1 MSSTT
6 PGLLVIGFSL
16 AMAASVAPSAVRA
29 TEGSARPASQL
40 REKALPAPVE
50 SAELKDLDRRLDLAV
65 NGPGSAAG
73 SAPATTLTKKPQA
86 YVPDRKAQPWTHS
99 VARIALGG
107 FAVAAIAAAALSLLF
122 ISKLRPLSMPL
133 MFLHAFLA
141 VGGFILLLVSLYAQ
155 ALGIPAGV
163 RARACGD
170 LTTEAVPASPARHP
184 I

>member
-16 AMAASVAPSAVRA
+16 AMAASGATSAVRA
-29 TEGSARPASQL
+29 TEGSARPDSQL
-40 REKALPAPVE
+40 RENALPAPVE

-73 SAPATTLTKKPQA
+73 RAPATTLTKEP
-86 YVPDRKAQPWTHS
+86 PWTHS

-107 FAVAAIAAAALSLLF
+107 FAVSAIAAAALSLLF

-133 MFLHAFLA
+133 MLLHAFLA
-141 VGGFILLLVSLYAQ
+141 VGGFILLVVSFYAQ
-155 ALGIPAGV
+155 ALGIPAAE
-163 RARACGD
+163 RARACGC
-170 LTTEAVPASPARHP
+170 LTTEAVSASPARHP